1 MKIANGEHALPEA
14 RDQHEPRTTAL
25 LLEKILVNRVDTANL
40 GWDPHEVWRTRVK
53 RTPER
58 ER

>member
-1 MKIANGEHALPEA
+1 MKIADGEHALPEA

-25 LLEKILVNRVDTANL
+25 LLAEILVRRVDTVNR

-53 RTPER
+53 PTPAR